1 MLEGGKKESSQHVG
15 RNIKTK
21 KIRNNKETQT
31 DREMKEKKK
40 RLFQPL
46 SMHCDGE
53 RKHKGKIE
61 KKKLK

>member
-40 RLFQPL
+40 KTFPTAKYAL
-46 SMHCDGE
+46 
-53 RKHKGKIE
+53 
-61 KKKLK
+61 